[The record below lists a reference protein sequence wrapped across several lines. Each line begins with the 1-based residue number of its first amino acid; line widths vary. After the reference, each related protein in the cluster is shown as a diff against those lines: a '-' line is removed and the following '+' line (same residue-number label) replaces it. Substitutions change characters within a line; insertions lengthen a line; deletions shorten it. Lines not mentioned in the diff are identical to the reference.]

1 MRSHHA
7 EDSFRTVTASGAPGA
22 RPDPG
27 VPAGPHTPTVAGTP
41 GALRLLAEPEPLP
54 EIAVQIAYAAER
66 ALFAPTDDERG
77 DGLADL
83 FALSN
88 GVAERDARRLTGQAA
103 VRHARRTRSSV
114 FLIGSTAA
122 GQVSA
127 LETTP
132 DDADGFLDS
141 FPGDADAII
150 VYANLSEVLR

>member
-1 MRSHHA
+1 MLGNVEAQTQQAPSA
-7 EDSFRTVTASGAPGA
+7 LATTTTPTPAVGGAPGSI
-22 RPDPG
+22 
-27 VPAGPHTPTVAGTP
+27 
-41 GALRLLAEPEPLP
+41 RLPAEPAPLP
-54 EIAVQIAYAAER
+54 AIAIAIARAAER

-77 DGLADL
+77 AGMLDL
-83 FALSN
+83 LALSN

-103 VRHARRTRSSV
+103 VRHAHRTRSSV

-141 FPGDADAII
+141 FPGDAEMII
-150 VYANLSEVLR
+150 TYANLSEVLR